1 MNLDYTVIS
10 AYVFGIILVYVI
22 ARLFL
27 VPIKILLK
35 LVYNALIGGL
45 LLWFLNLGGGFIGL
59 HMGINP
65 ITALTVGIL
74 GIPGVILLF
83 VIQYMVK

>member
-1 MNLDYTVIS
+1 MF
-10 AYVFGIILVYVI
+10 AYIFGIILVYVI

-35 LVYNALIGGL
+35 LTYNALLGGFF
-45 LLWFLNLGGGFIGL
+45 LWLINAAGGFIGL

-65 ITALTVGIL
+65 MTALTVGVL
-74 GIPGVILLF
+74 GVPGVILLF
-83 VIQYMVK
+83 VMQYIAK